1 MFVVRAAPAIVDTL
15 KNAMAA
21 TSLTKPELQ
30 IMEVLW
36 TRGASSIREIHEAL
50 PAKGRPAFTT
60 IQTVVYRLEKKGA
73 LRCVK
78 RISNANIV
86 ESVISRDDAHMTLVD
101 ELLSVFG
108 GRPKPVIARLVES
121 GKLTLEDIKEAEDA
135 LKKFQKKGRSK

>member
-1 MFVVRAAPAIVDTL
+1 
-15 KNAMAA
+15 
-21 TSLTKPELQ
+21 
-30 IMEVLW
+30 MEALW
-36 TRGASSIREIHEAL
+36 TRGACSVREIHEAL
-50 PAKGRPAFTT
+50 PEKGRPAFTT

-78 RISNANIV
+78 RISNANIFDA
-86 ESVISRDDAHMTLVD
+86 VISRDDAHMTLVD

-135 LKKFQKKGRSK
+135 LKKLIKKGSSK